1 VNVPITLNVPDWG
14 EVQTLTVKEAA
25 KRLGVGINDIDYW
38 VECDL
43 FESYEWSVTDAKSG
57 KLKKTIIYID
67 LADVADAEKLAKRF
81 PPNAPWERVLWF
93 RFEQQQQRRHVQ
105 PVDPR
110 STERTMVQPARP
122 QRPEPPVQKRRP
134 PLPPEIRD
142 VLDEMGDEELLEE
155 LEGRQP
161 SRPPQAKRL
170 EPLHHQ
176 SVASAGRQ
184 RQRRQTIEEDDYY
197 AGPDEPTVRDTNQ
210 YPRKK
215 QLPAAKAKRG
225 GWW

>member
-1 VNVPITLNVPDWG
+1 VPITLNVPDWG
-14 EVQTLTVKEAA
+14 EVQALTVKEVA
-25 KRLGVGINDIDYW
+25 KRLDANINDVQYW

-57 KLKKTIIYID
+57 KLKKTIFYVD

-93 RFEQQQQRRHVQ
+93 RYEQQQQRRHVQ
-105 PVDPR
+105 SVDPR

-142 VLDEMGDEELLEE
+142 VLDEMGDDELLEE
-155 LEGRQP
+155 LEGQQP
-161 SRPPQAKRL
+161 SRPPVAKRL
-170 EPLHHQ
+170 EPVRQ
-176 SVASAGRQ
+176 SVAPAGRQ

-197 AGPDEPTVRDTNQ
+197 AGPDEPTVRDTTGSKH
-210 YPRKK
+210 YPKK

>member
-1 VNVPITLNVPDWG
+1 VPITLSVPDWG
-14 EVQTLTVKEAA
+14 EVQALTVKEAA
-25 KRLGVGINDIDYW
+25 KRLGVGVNDIDYW

-43 FESYEWSVTDAKSG
+43 FESYEWNVSDAKSG

-81 PPNAPWERVLWF
+81 PSDAPWERVLWF
-93 RFEQQQQRRHVQ
+93 RFEQQQQRRQVQ

-134 PLPPEIRD
+134 PLPREIRD

-170 EPLHHQ
+170 EPRYQ
-176 SVASAGRQ
+176 PAPEPRKQ
-184 RQRRQTIEEDDYY
+184 QRRQTIEEDDYY
-197 AGPDEPTVRDTNQ
+197 AGPDEPTVRDTTGSKH
-210 YPRKK
+210 YPKK
-215 QLPAAKAKRG
+215 PLPAAKAKRG